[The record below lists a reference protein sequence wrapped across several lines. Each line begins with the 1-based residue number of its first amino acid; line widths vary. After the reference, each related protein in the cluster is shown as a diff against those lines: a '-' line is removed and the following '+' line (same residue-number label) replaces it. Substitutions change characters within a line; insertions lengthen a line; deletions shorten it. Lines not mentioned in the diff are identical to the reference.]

1 MGNRES
7 RKRGISISG
16 LEISDPEDLGFSRDR
31 LSRAMRIVC
40 IYTENGSIP
49 GIEILVIRAGKIALH
64 EACGYAEKIPSSRAL
79 VRGMLFDLA
88 SLTKPLAGS
97 IVAGY
102 LVSEGL
108 FHLKQ
113 RVSEIIPGFSR
124 TPSGYSEVKDRIK
137 VWMLLSHSSG
147 LPQWLPL
154 YRLARNREEVF
165 EETMR
170 VFPSYSPGSGALY
183 SDLGYILLTRI
194 AEQVSG
200 ERFDV
205 LFNKVV
211 ARKLGLARTLYN
223 PLDAGF
229 TGADIVSTE
238 PIEGK
243 PLTGVV
249 HDENAR
255 AMGGVSA
262 HAGLFSTAIEVGKIS
277 LEILSSY
284 RSESDLLLPPAYTR
298 SMLRRWAC
306 GDRCYGLGWW
316 IYDRRAVE
324 AAGDMLSRG
333 YGHTGFTGTSVWI
346 DPELDLVVVL
356 LTNRIHFGRDNRA
369 IDRLRPVA
377 HNLIMASLKRL

>member
-1 MGNRES
+1 MVNRE
-7 RKRGISISG
+7 RGVAISG
-16 LEISDPEDLGFSRDR
+16 IEISDPEDLGFSRER
-31 LSRAMRIVC
+31 LYNAIRVVC
-40 IYTENGSIP
+40 SYTENGSIP

-64 EACGYAEKIPSSRAL
+64 EACGYAEKIPRSRAL

-108 FHLKQ
+108 IHLKQ
-113 RVSEIIPGFSR
+113 RVSEILPGFSR
-124 TPSGYSEVKDRIK
+124 TPSGYSEVKDRIR

-154 YRLARNREEVF
+154 YRLARSREEVF
-165 EETMR
+165 EEAMR

-183 SDLGYILLTRI
+183 SDLGYILLTKI
-194 AEQVSG
+194 AEHVSG
-200 ERFDV
+200 ERFDA
-205 LFNKVV
+205 LFSKVV
-211 ARKLGLARTLYN
+211 VRRLGLARTLYN

-229 TGADIVSTE
+229 AEVDIVSTE

-255 AMGGVSA
+255 ALGGVSA
-262 HAGLFSTAIEVGKIS
+262 HAGLFSTAIEVGRIS

-284 RSESDLLLPPAYTR
+284 RSESDLLLPPAYART
-298 SMLRRWAC
+298 MLRRWVC

-356 LTNRIHFGRDNRA
+356 LTNRVHLGRDNRA
-369 IDRLRPVA
+369 IDKLRPVA
-377 HNLIMASLKRL
+377 HNLIIASLKRL